1 MSNNIS
7 TFSKPG
13 TRPKILQALISREI
27 NPEFQKTFVTT
38 PATRYL
44 SRSISRTPA
53 ARDAAGA
60 GLLQSGVPAAAPGP
74 APLRGTPEHH
84 REPTTTGQSKGAP
97 QERGCRFLSAACK
110 RWCFLCSVWSNLIYR
125 LTRRHLATSRA
136 IC

>member
-44 SRSISRTPA
+44 SRSISRCTQRGRGWAPA
-53 ARDAAGA
+53 EQGARCR
-60 GLLQSGVPAAAPGP
+60 PGTSP
-74 APLRGTPEHH
+74 APRHPRTPSGADDH
-84 REPTTTGQSKGAP
+84 RAEQRAP
-97 QERGCRFLSAACK
+97 RERGCRFLSAACK
-110 RWCFLCSVWSNLIYR
+110 RWCFLCSVWSNLIYW

>member
-84 REPTTTGQSKGAP
+84 REPTTTGQSKGLHGSEAAD
-97 QERGCRFLSAACK
+97 FLALHAKGGVFSAA
-110 RWCFLCSVWSNLIYR
+110 LGVI
-125 LTRRHLATSRA
+125 
-136 IC
+136 